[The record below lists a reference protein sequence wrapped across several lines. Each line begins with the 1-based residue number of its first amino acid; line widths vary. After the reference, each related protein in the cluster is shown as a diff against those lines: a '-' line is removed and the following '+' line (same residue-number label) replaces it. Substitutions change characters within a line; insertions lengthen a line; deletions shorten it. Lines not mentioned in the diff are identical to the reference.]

1 MSAARERFLAAQ
13 KAKAEAASNS
23 SLPVPVPPK
32 KIVAPVVRLPMFV
45 EEEEEE
51 QPNVTVRRSATAAQ
65 TREDRQTIEAE
76 MNANVD
82 NIQRA
87 RAMAALLQANT
98 AAQSTTTAVPFSS
111 ATTSN
116 AKKRKVNAFDL
127 MKKKPAA
134 DGTGSAERP
143 QVFIPK
149 TPSRN
154 ERTAGGHPKPQ
165 GIVFACTYQSSRAF
179 TNILDSLNQ
188 CRFEMFPFVFTANGL
203 DITARET
210 NNVMMM
216 KLSVPASSFANY
228 QNLSASAIMV
238 TVASAGVAGL
248 KHVASDN
255 SSISFFY
262 DQYGNPDECL
272 AVRLYPRFEQ
282 LVAESVMQASFKVSN
297 DEIDEL
303 VPNAPYQY
311 RISVPIKTS
320 EFFSTLNYLAKQAGI
335 VTLMLADKAFEVAT
349 VGQSADMTQTRTFP
363 AKHDIADPLERQA
376 ALAEGFFVIDRLPDA
391 DPRVTMSQMRGHR
404 FAVAYLRSAM
414 LLADDRDCASLT
426 LYMGIQEAPTDT
438 GFAESLLY
446 LDMSLCENEGAPIR
460 AQLWICPRYDD

>member
-1 MSAARERFLAAQ
+1 MSAARARFLAAQ
-13 KAKAEAASNS
+13 KAKVEAAAANS
-23 SLPVPVPPK
+23 CLSVPVPPK
-32 KIVAPVVRLPMFV
+32 KIVAPVVHSNV
-45 EEEEEE
+45 EEEEE
-51 QPNVTVRRSATAAQ
+51 QPNVTARPKPVPLL
-65 TREDRQTIEAE
+65 REDRQTIEAE

-82 NIQRA
+82 NIQHA
-87 RAMAALLQANT
+87 RAMAALMVANT
-98 AAQSTTTAVPFSS
+98 YVQSTTAAVPFAS
-111 ATTSN
+111 APITTSSN
-116 AKKRKVNAFDL
+116 AKKRKTNAFDL
-127 MKKKPAA
+127 MKKKPTA
-134 DGTGSAERP
+134 DGAIERP
-143 QVFIPK
+143 AVFIPK

-165 GIVFACTYQSSRAF
+165 GVVFACTYQSSRAF
-179 TNILDSLNQ
+179 TNILDSLKQ
-188 CRFEMFPFVFTANGL
+188 CRFEMFPFVFTATGL

-228 QNLSASAIMV
+228 QNLNSNAIML
-238 TVASAGVAGL
+238 TVSSAGVAGL

-282 LVAESVMQASFKVSN
+282 LVAESVMQASFKTSN
-297 DEIDEL
+297 EQLDEL

-320 EFFSTLNYLAKQAGI
+320 EFFSTLNYLSKQAGI

-376 ALAEGFFVIDRLPDA
+376 ALDEGFFVIDRLPDA
-391 DPRVTMSQMRGHR
+391 DPRVTMGQMRGHR
-404 FAVAYLRSAM
+404 FAIAYLRSAM

-426 LYMGIQEAPTDT
+426 LYMGIQEAPTET